1 MKAFV
6 SIPKDNVPTSV
17 YNTFIL
23 DSVKAYYAEKFSQ
36 VVYSECEGRQVTPEE
51 FKAAV
56 QDCEVVITGW
66 GHPMITAEMV
76 EGTKLKYIAHTG
88 GTVGTLVAPE
98 VYDMGIRV
106 VSGNTVFAES
116 VAEGTI
122 AYMMTALR
130 RIPDYINSVRNGGWR
145 INYETRGMFN
155 KTLGIVSLGAISRYV
170 IDMVKPFNMNIKIYS
185 GHTIDAEYLKEHNA
199 EQVSLDELFET
210 CDIVS
215 VHSAM
220 TEKTKGMIGKK
231 QFDLLK
237 DGAIFINTSRGR
249 VIVEEELIAALKENR
264 FSAVIDVFY
273 NEPLEENS
281 ELRTL
286 ENVYCV
292 PHMAGPTIDRRPA
305 ISVRIADAVCNLE
318 NGLEDKCEISK
329 AAASRMTT

>member
-1 MKAFV
+1 MR
-6 SIPKDNVPTSV
+6 I
-17 YNTFIL
+17 
-23 DSVKAYYAEKFSQ
+23 
-36 VVYSECEGRQVTPEE
+36 
-51 FKAAV
+51 
-56 QDCEVVITGW
+56 
-66 GHPMITAEMV
+66 
-76 EGTKLKYIAHTG
+76 
-88 GTVGTLVAPE
+88 LVAVPNEYRCLKERFLPPE
-98 VYDMGIRV
+98 VIEELEKLGEVIYNPLNRPYTTEELRDALVDIDVLFSGWSTVDIDNEVISKANRLKVIASATGSVAHIKDEVYEKGIIV
-106 VSGNTVFAES
+106 LSGNSVFAES
-116 VAEGTI
+116 VAEATI
-122 AYMMTALR
+122 CYMMNSLR
-130 RIPDYINSVRNGGWR
+130 DNKYFIVRDGFYWR
-145 INYETRGMFN
+145 TDERRPQKGLMDRTVGLVGFGMIAKFVL
-155 KTLGIVSLGAISRYV
+155 KMLQPFRVKIKVCSEYASEEELAKYGAE
-170 IDMVKPFNMNIKIYS
+170 KA
-185 GHTIDAEYLKEHNA
+185 T
-199 EQVSLDELFET
+199 LDEIFET